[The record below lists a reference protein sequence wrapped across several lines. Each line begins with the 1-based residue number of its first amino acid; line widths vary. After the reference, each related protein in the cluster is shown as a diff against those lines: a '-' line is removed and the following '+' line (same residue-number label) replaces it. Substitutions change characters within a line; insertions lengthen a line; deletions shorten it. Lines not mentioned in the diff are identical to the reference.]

1 MAEVHLFQWVV
12 AFAAALWLTVRWLL
26 TRPQSRWRHIISGI
40 VSTLLWIPVAYT
52 AGNVHVATDAGETV
66 AFGSE
71 ALGTFAIFMAVVCIA
86 GLLLGLVLWTE
97 EEAQDMSE
105 ALPRRMQRGPGDD

>member
-1 MAEVHLFQWVV
+1 MADVHLFQWVV

-40 VSTLLWIPVAYT
+40 ISTLLWIPVAYT
-52 AGNVHVATDAGETV
+52 SGNVYVADGGSKI
-66 AFGSE
+66 AFGAE
-71 ALGTFAIFMAVVCIA
+71 ALGTFAIFMVAVSIA
-86 GLLLGLVLWTE
+86 GLLVGLVLWTE
-97 EEAQDMSE
+97 EETEDMSD